1 MNAPWN
7 TLAPRPNSAFID
19 AYQHVRKETKMEVV
33 HLITNSP
40 GADSDSRRLA
50 RRAGPRD
57 GARNQR
63 QLATRWGISE
73 ATLDRWQ

>member
-1 MNAPWN
+1 
-7 TLAPRPNSAFID
+7 
-19 AYQHVRKETKMEVV
+19 MEVV